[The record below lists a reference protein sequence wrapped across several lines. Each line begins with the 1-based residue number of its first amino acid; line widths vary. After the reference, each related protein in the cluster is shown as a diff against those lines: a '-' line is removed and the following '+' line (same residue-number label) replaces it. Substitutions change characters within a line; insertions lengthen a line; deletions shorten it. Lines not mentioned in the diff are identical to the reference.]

1 MLCPCATSFGFV
13 VHKCL
18 HANGDEGEGGIIM
31 RAIQMRVGGDVWV
44 CVALAEEEK
53 LPFRLWNGLAP
64 KAKEEG
70 AGGAAENGHKVVF
83 SKLDCFFGDVAAVV
97 VGGD

>member
-1 MLCPCATSFGFV
+1 
-13 VHKCL
+13 
-18 HANGDEGEGGIIM
+18 M

-53 LPFRLWNGLAP
+53 LSFRLWNGLAP
-64 KAKEEG
+64 KAKGEG
-70 AGGAAENGHKVVF
+70 AGGAAEDRHEVVF
-83 SKLDCFFGDVAAVV
+83 PKLNSLFGDVAAMV